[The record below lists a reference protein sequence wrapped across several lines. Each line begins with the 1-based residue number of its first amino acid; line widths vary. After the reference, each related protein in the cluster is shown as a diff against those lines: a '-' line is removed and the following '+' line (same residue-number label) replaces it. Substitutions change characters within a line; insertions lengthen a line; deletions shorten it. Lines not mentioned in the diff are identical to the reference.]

1 MPKKESKLV
10 FDYNNN
16 IIPPAPFLEVS
27 FLTPI
32 PLNVKNSIVSHAIID
47 SGASI
52 SVIPKSIVVK
62 LELKY
67 IDVIETRG
75 FRSSDFEDNN
85 KNKGEEQK
93 SYVYPIVITIESL
106 GNFITKV
113 ITWDEEYSLI
123 GRDLLN
129 KWLVLLNG
137 PDKKLEISL
146 FKSKF
151 FL

>member
-1 MPKKESKLV
+1 MSKKEPKLV
-10 FDYNNN
+10 FDYNN
-16 IIPPAPFLEVS
+16 IVIPPAPFLEVS

-32 PLNVKNSIVSHAIID
+32 SLDAKNSMVSQAIID

-52 SVIPKSIVVK
+52 SVIPKSIAVK

-67 IDVIETRG
+67 IDVIEARG

-93 SYVYPIVITIESL
+93 SYVYPIVITIKSL

-113 ITWDEEYSLI
+113 ITWDKEYSLI

-129 KWLVLLNG
+129 NWLVLLNG
-137 PDKKLEISL
+137 PDKKFEISL
-146 FKSKF
+146 FK
-151 FL
+151 

>member
-1 MPKKESKLV
+1 MPKKEPKLV

-32 PLNVKNSIVSHAIID
+32 LLNVKNSVASHAIID

-113 ITWDEEYSLI
+113 ITWDKEYSLI

-129 KWLVLLNG
+129 NWLVLLNG
-137 PDKKLEISL
+137 PDKKFEISL
-146 FKSKF
+146 FK
-151 FL
+151 